1 MKKFFLVLL
10 LSTLLISGC
19 STNNSSSK
27 KSESASSTK
36 NENINYTFNYETDA
50 QPDIGQTTDEAY
62 TKNGVY
68 HVKYVNDDYY
78 QITFTDKKSKKTV
91 PLCTKPNC
99 SHKTIEC
106 DANLCSDDLKLSNG
120 ESYVG
125 NGYIQYY
132 KGSLYAPFKY
142 GDYVYLEKI
151 NADGSTRSRYMKLC
165 RILQVKS
172 IQNGAENVS
181 TYYPTISIHRGYVY
195 FTNDEIHGTSATL
208 YRMKL
213 GGDKLEVIKS
223 MKKGHPQIVRIH
235 PYGDN
240 IFFIAGAMSEDG
252 LNYDGHLYRYDIST
266 GKTVLTG
273 KSVIRNYTV
282 INGYIY
288 YEDKK
293 DNGKIYRMKVDE
305 DKSEFIASLSYDAE
319 NQEIFFHEYNGD
331 LIVTFKD
338 QSNWNVAKQYRIH
351 DNKIVETVNNNKY
364 SPYTKL

>member
-1 MKKFFLVLL
+1 MNKVISMILL
-10 LSTLLISGC
+10 LSLLLVGC
-19 STNNSSSK
+19 HHTEKKESVSSNAS
-27 KSESASSTK
+27 SAS
-36 NENINYTFNYETDA
+36 YTFNIETDA
-50 QPDIGQTTDEAY
+50 QPDLGDLPDATY

-68 HVKYVNDDYY
+68 RLNQLDDGIY
-78 QITFTDKKSKKTV
+78 QITFTDKKTNKTV

-99 SHKTIEC
+99 NHKSIGCE
-106 DANLCSDDLKLSNG
+106 ANLADDSTH
-120 ESYVG
+120 EEVTYIG

-132 KGSLYAPFKY
+132 KGALYVPVKY
-142 GDYVYLEKI
+142 KDYVYLQKI
-151 NADGSTRSRYMKLC
+151 SADGSSRSLYMKLC
-165 RILQVKS
+165 RFLVVKS
-172 IQNGAENVS
+172 TSGIEEKS
-181 TYYPTISIHRGYVY
+181 TPYYPTISIHRGYVY

-223 MKKGHPQIVRIH
+223 MKKGHPQIMRIH
-235 PYGDN
+235 SYGDN

-364 SPYTKL
+364 SPYTEL